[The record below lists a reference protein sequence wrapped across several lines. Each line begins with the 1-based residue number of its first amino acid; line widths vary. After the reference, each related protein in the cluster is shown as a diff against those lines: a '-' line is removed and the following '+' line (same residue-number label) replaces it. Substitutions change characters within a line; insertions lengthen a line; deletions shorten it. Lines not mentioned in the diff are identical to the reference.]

1 MVKEG
6 RRGERVCSSQTHIG
20 AIVHMK
26 EEKICKSGRR
36 VKYQLCGRSCAAKS
50 ESGNRCAPAA
60 RSSLTANM
68 LTDPPAGDTATHM
81 LDAGGEQFGGTQVS
95 HIRAALI

>member
-1 MVKEG
+1 MD
-6 RRGERVCSSQTHIG
+6 
-20 AIVHMK
+20 
-26 EEKICKSGRR
+26 
-36 VKYQLCGRSCAAKS
+36 CGRCSAAKS

-68 LTDPPAGDTATHM
+68 LTDPPGDTASHM

>member
-1 MVKEG
+1 MD
-6 RRGERVCSSQTHIG
+6 
-20 AIVHMK
+20 
-26 EEKICKSGRR
+26 
-36 VKYQLCGRSCAAKS
+36 CGRCSAAKS

-68 LTDPPAGDTATHM
+68 LTDPPGDTATHRRGENM

>member
-1 MVKEG
+1 MD
-6 RRGERVCSSQTHIG
+6 
-20 AIVHMK
+20 
-26 EEKICKSGRR
+26 
-36 VKYQLCGRSCAAKS
+36 CGRCSAAKS

-68 LTDPPAGDTATHM
+68 LTDPPGDTATCY
-81 LDAGGEQFGGTQVS
+81 DAGGEQFGGTQVS